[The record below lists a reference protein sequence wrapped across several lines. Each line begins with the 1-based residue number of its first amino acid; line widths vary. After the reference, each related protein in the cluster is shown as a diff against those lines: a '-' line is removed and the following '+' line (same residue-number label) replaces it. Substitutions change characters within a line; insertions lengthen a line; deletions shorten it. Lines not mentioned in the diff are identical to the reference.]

1 MYTNAAG
8 TVVGLAWG
16 PGASR
21 KYPTTTLGS
30 DGRLNVV
37 TTNFMLYGL
46 NNVLAALGGA
56 EVPMTT
62 STPTIGT
69 TVTVATPAS
78 FIAIN
83 GVIGSVAAETAKAF
97 GSLGTIPQ
105 NKWGLIMLERIA
117 NGTTTFQ
124 SAADSFTT
132 GYDSE
137 ELALAAI
144 PAPGA
149 NEVPT
154 GFVTISS
161 THASGWVTGTDALA
175 GGTGGNPATSTNY
188 YGFIGAADVT
198 TGPWAKAF
206 QIANPAGSVITST
219 VG

>member
-16 PGASR
+16 PGASS

-97 GSLGTIPQ
+97 GALGTIPTGT
-105 NKWGLIMLERIA
+105 WGLILLERIA

-124 SAADSFTT
+124 SASANYTT
-132 GYDSE
+132 GYATE
-137 ELALAAI
+137 ALAIAAM

-154 GFVTISS
+154 GFVTIL
-161 THASGWVTGTDALA
+161 AGAGGWVAGTDALA
-175 GGTGGNPATSTNY
+175 GGTGGTPAAATNY